1 MNKRILILFM
11 TVLVSSAVMGQH
23 SNLWTFQQCLDTAMK
38 RNISINQS
46 QLSNEI
52 DRINLEQTKANRVPN
67 LNASAAEGV
76 NFGKNIDPVTNQYV
90 EQTYNSTTFSVNS
103 TLNLFN
109 GFQNKRTIQQNM
121 MLINAGKYD
130 TEKAKNDVIL
140 SVTTGYLQVLFSY
153 EVLTAAQNQADATK
167 IQVERTQKLVDA
179 GKIPESNL
187 YTIRAQQ
194 ATDNL
199 SVVNAQSQLDIA
211 KVNLMQLMQIPVV
224 DSFDVK
230 KPETGD
236 PQAQILLSNEQIY
249 QKALSVQPQ
258 INSASIRTSSALLGI
273 KIFEGARLPKL
284 NMSGNI
290 NSNFAASSRKS
301 SGGVNSGSVPFFD
314 QLWNNMG
321 EGLGLN
327 LFIPIFS
334 NRQIKSNIEKA
345 KVNALSAQLDEE
357 NTRLQLRKIIE
368 QAYTDLRN
376 SIKKFE
382 ATKEQVSSAELA
394 YKNVER
400 KYNVGLS
407 TAIDF
412 LIEKNNFFQSQS
424 NLIQSKYDYIFKA
437 KILDFYQ
444 GKPITL

>member
-1 MNKRILILFM
+1 MYKRLLVLFITLGVVS
-11 TVLVSSAVMGQH
+11 TVMAQQVKVWS
-23 SNLWTFQQCLDTAMK
+23 FQQCLDTAMK

-52 DRINLEQTKANRVPN
+52 DRINLEQSKANRIPN
-67 LNASAAEGV
+67 LNASANEGL
-76 NFGKNIDPVTNQYV
+76 NFGKTIDPVTNQYV
-90 EQTYNSTTFSVNS
+90 EQTYNSTNFSVNS
-103 TLNLFN
+103 SLNLFN
-109 GFQNKRTIQQNM
+109 GFQNRRTIQQNM
-121 MLINAGKYD
+121 MLVNAGKYD

-140 SVTTGYLQVLFSY
+140 GVTTGYLQVLFAY
-153 EVLTAAQNQADATK
+153 EILDAAKNQADATRSE
-167 IQVERTQKLVDA
+167 VDRTMKLVNA

-199 SVVNAQSQLDIA
+199 SVVNAQSQLEMA

-224 DSFDVK
+224 DSFDVR
-230 KPETGD
+230 KPEAAD
-236 PQAQILLSNEQIY
+236 PEVVLLLSNEQVY
-249 QKALSVQPQ
+249 QKALTVQPQ
-258 INSASIRTSSALLGI
+258 IAGASIRTNSALLGI
-273 KIFEGARLPKL
+273 KIYEGARLPRL
-284 NMSGNI
+284 NLTGNV
-290 NSNFAASSRKS
+290 NSNFAASSRSS
-301 SGGVNSGSVPFFD
+301 SGGVNPDKVNFFN

-327 LFIPIFS
+327 LSIPIYS

-345 KVNALSAQLDEE
+345 RVNALSAQLDEE
-357 NTRLQLRKIIE
+357 NTRLQLRKVIE
-368 QAYTDLRN
+368 QSFTDLKS

-382 ATKEQVSSAELA
+382 ATKEQVSAAELA

-400 KYNVGLS
+400 KYSVGLS

-412 LIEKNNFFQSQS
+412 LIEKNTFFQSQS
-424 NLIQSKYDYIFKA
+424 NLIQAKYDYIFKA

-444 GKPITL
+444 GKAITL

>member
-1 MNKRILILFM
+1 MNKRFFILFM
-11 TVLVSSAVMGQH
+11 TGCVVSAVSGQQIKVW
-23 SNLWTFQQCLDTAMK
+23 SFQQCLDTAMR

-46 QLSNEI
+46 QLSNQI
-52 DRINLEQTKANRVPN
+52 DRINLEQSKANRIPN
-67 LNASAAEGV
+67 LNAGASEGL

-90 EQTYNSTTFSVNS
+90 EQTYNSTNFSVNS
-103 TLNLFN
+103 SVNLFN
-109 GFQNKRTIQQNM
+109 GFQNRRTIQQNM
-121 MLINAGKYD
+121 MILNAGKYD
-130 TEKAKNDVIL
+130 IEKAKNDVIL
-140 SVTTGYLQVLFSY
+140 GVTTGYLQVLFSY
-153 EVLTAAQNQADATK
+153 EVLTAAKNQSDATTV
-167 IQVERTQKLVDA
+167 QVDRTQKMVNA

-187 YTIRAQQ
+187 FTIRAQQ

-211 KVNLMQLMQIPVV
+211 KVTLMQLMQVPIV
-224 DSFDVK
+224 DSFDIQ
-230 KPETGD
+230 KPEITD
-236 PQAQILLSNEQIY
+236 PNVQILLSNEQIY
-249 QKALSVQPQ
+249 QKALTVQPQ
-258 INSASIRTSSALLGI
+258 ITSASIRTNSALLGI
-273 KIFEGARLPKL
+273 RINEGARLPRL
-284 NMSGNI
+284 NLTGNV
-290 NSNFAASSRKS
+290 NSNFAGTSRKS
-301 SGGVNSGSVPFFD
+301 SGSVNSGNIPFFN

-327 LFIPIFS
+327 LSIPIYS
-334 NRQIKSNIEKA
+334 NRQIKSSIEKA
-345 KVNALSAQLDEE
+345 RVNALSAQLDEE

-368 QAYTDLRN
+368 QAYTDLRS

-382 ATKEQVSSAELA
+382 ATKEQVNASELA

-412 LIEKNNFFQSQS
+412 LIEKNNYFQSQS
-424 NLIQSKYDYIFKA
+424 NLIQAKYDYSFKA